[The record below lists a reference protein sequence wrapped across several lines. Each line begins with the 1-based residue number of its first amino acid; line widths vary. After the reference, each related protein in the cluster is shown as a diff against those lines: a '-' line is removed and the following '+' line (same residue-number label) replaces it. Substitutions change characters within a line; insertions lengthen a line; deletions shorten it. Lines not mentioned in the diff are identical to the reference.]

1 VLAVDT
7 FLPPPHT
14 GGFAAVFKFLQD
26 VGHES
31 VPFVLRKLAA
41 NAGRSES
48 QSANLQTNALASPPI
63 CKLANSHRRCAAIPI
78 AISVDDAVGQD

>member
-1 VLAVDT
+1 LS
-7 FLPPPHT
+7 PSHT

-31 VPFVLRKLAA
+31 VPFVLVKLAA

-48 QSANLQTNALASPPI
+48 LLANLQTNALASLPV
-63 CKLANSHRRCAAIPI
+63 CKLANSHRHCAAMPI